1 MGNVLSPEQQK
12 VVLQNTH
19 LHISETVKPWCDIVE
34 DASHGS
40 VKGESKAEKDGEDE
54 VGEDG
59 GEVDRLA
66 QALHPLD
73 QSQED
78 YEPGEDQATNQ
89 LQTNSS
95 HLRIMG
101 DFLMHLPV
109 QCQGTAQAFF
119 L

>member
-1 MGNVLSPEQQK
+1 M
-12 VVLQNTH
+12 QNTH

-59 GEVDRLA
+59 GEVDRLP

-73 QSQED
+73 QRQED
-78 YEPGEDQATNQ
+78 DEPGEDKASNQ
-89 LQTNSS
+89 FKTNSS
-95 HLRIMG
+95 HLGITG
-101 DFLMHLPV
+101 DLLMHLPV
-109 QCQGTAQAFF
+109 QCQGRAQAFF